1 MERLNHWRSRFVIL
15 LFVLLL
21 SFFAFRLYDLQI
33 IETGGV
39 VDNTTTFTTW
49 TRVKAARGEIL
60 DRNGNVM
67 VGNRA
72 SYNLVI
78 NHFVLASAK
87 SPNREIHRLVSLC
100 KEMGIEY
107 IDHFPVTMTRPFT
120 YTIEQQS
127 PVWQGYFQKFLANR
141 GDLDSDIS
149 APLLIQMLRD
159 SYEIPEEWTDE
170 EARMVLGIRYEMSL
184 RNITTLSTF
193 VFIED
198 ANDQD
203 LSAILE
209 LETPG
214 ITVEPS
220 TVREYYTEYAA
231 HILGYVGNMSDKQW
245 EYYKDKG
252 YSMDAEVGQTGFEL
266 AFEEAL
272 HATDGIRVDQVTAD
286 GTVIRSYYKQEP
298 IAGNN
303 VEVTIDLELQ
313 ETAEKALAIQMEALR
328 NQEVPLDPTEE
339 PPDGL
344 DAQGAAVVAIEVG
357 TGQVLVCASYPTYHP
372 ESLRTDFDQLL
383 EMEYDPLFN
392 RALQGIYPP
401 GSTYKMA
408 MVVTGF
414 HTGQINSETTIED
427 KGVFLKYPGFNPK
440 CLRYANGSGT
450 HGHINASEALCV
462 SCNYFFYELGDRI
475 TIETID
481 NVAKSLGLGEK
492 TGIEMYEEI
501 GMRANPETK
510 KQMYTGD
517 QQRFAFGDKVLCAIG
532 QSENKFTP
540 MQLAVYTS
548 TLANKGVR
556 YRATFLNQIVSA
568 DYRTRLAVNE
578 PEVVSTFPI
587 TDECY
592 ATYTKGMTMVT
603 SYLSFY
609 MVGTA
614 YETFRDFPLSVAG
627 KTGTAQHGISTA
639 SDHGAFV
646 CYAPADSTP
655 KIAIAIYGERA
666 GHGSSMASVA
676 RSMLEQ
682 YFAVGINS
690 SDVTA
695 NENQVS

>member
-1 MERLNHWRSRFVIL
+1 M
-15 LFVLLL
+15 
-21 SFFAFRLYDLQI
+21 
-33 IETGGV
+33 
-39 VDNTTTFTTW
+39 
-49 TRVKAARGEIL
+49 
-60 DRNGNVM
+60 
-67 VGNRA
+67 
-72 SYNLVI
+72 
-78 NHFVLASAK
+78 
-87 SPNREIHRLVSLC
+87 
-100 KEMGIEY
+100 
-107 IDHFPVTMTRPFT
+107 
-120 YTIEQQS
+120 
-127 PVWQGYFQKFLANR
+127 
-141 GDLDSDIS
+141 
-149 APLLIQMLRD
+149 
-159 SYEIPEEWTDE
+159 
-170 EARMVLGIRYEMSL
+170 
-184 RNITTLSTF
+184 
-193 VFIED
+193 FIED
-198 ANDQD
+198 ANDKD

-245 EYYKDKG
+245 ETYKDKG

-313 ETAEKALAIQMEALR
+313 ETAEKALATQMEALR
-328 NQEVPLDPTEE
+328 NQEVPLDPTED

-344 DAQGAAVVAIEVG
+344 DAQGAAVVAIEVA

-372 ESLRTDFDQLL
+372 ATLRTDFNQLL
-383 EMEYDPLFN
+383 EVEFDPLFN

-401 GSTYKMA
+401 GSTYKMS
-408 MVVTGF
+408 MVVAGF
-414 HTGQINSETTIED
+414 YTGQINSESTIED
-427 KGVFLKYPGFNPK
+427 LGVFLKYAGFNPK
-440 CLRYANGSGT
+440 CLRYANGTGT

-475 TIETID
+475 SIETID
-481 NVAKSLGLGEK
+481 NVAKSMGLGEK
-492 TGIEMYEEI
+492 TGIEMYEEV
-501 GMRANPETK
+501 GMRANEETK
-510 KQMYTGD
+510 KLMNEGD
-517 QQRFAFGDKVLCAIG
+517 LSRWVAGDKVLCAIG

-540 MQLAVYTS
+540 MQLAVYTA

-556 YRATFLNQIVSA
+556 YKATFLNQIVSA
-568 DYRTRLAVNE
+568 DYRTRLKVNE

-587 TDECY
+587 NDECY
-592 ATYTKGMTMVT
+592 ATYTKGMQMVT
-603 SYLSFY
+603 SYLTFY

-614 YETFRDFPLSVAG
+614 YDTFRDFPLSVAG
-627 KTGTAQHGISTA
+627 KTGTAQHGITTA

-666 GHGSSMASVA
+666 GHGSSMAIVA
-676 RSMLEQ
+676 RTMLEQ
-682 YFAVGINS
+682 YFAVGVNS

>member
-1 MERLNHWRSRFVIL
+1 MERLSHWRSRVVIL

-87 SPNREIHRLVSLC
+87 SPNREIYRLVSLC

-120 YTIEQQS
+120 YTIEDQS

-303 VEVTIDLELQ
+303 VEVTIDLDLQ
-313 ETAEKALAIQMEALR
+313 ETAEIALAAQMEALR
-328 NQEVPLDPTEE
+328 NQEVPLDPTED

-344 DAQGAAVVAIEVG
+344 DAQGAAVVAIEVA

-372 ESLRTDFDQLL
+372 ATLRTDFNELL
-383 EMEYDPLFN
+383 EVEFDPLFN

-427 KGVFLKYPGFNPK
+427 KGVFLKYDGFNPK

-510 KQMYTGD
+510 KLMYKGD

-540 MQLAVYTS
+540 MQLAVYTA

-556 YRATFLNQIVSA
+556 YKATFLNQIVSA

-603 SYLSFY
+603 SYLTFY

-614 YETFRDFPLSVAG
+614 YETFHDFPLSVAG
-627 KTGTAQHGISTA
+627 KTGTAQHGIKTA

-655 KIAIAIYGERA
+655 KIAIAVYGERA

-682 YFAVGINS
+682 YFAVGVNS

-695 NENQVS
+695 TENQIS